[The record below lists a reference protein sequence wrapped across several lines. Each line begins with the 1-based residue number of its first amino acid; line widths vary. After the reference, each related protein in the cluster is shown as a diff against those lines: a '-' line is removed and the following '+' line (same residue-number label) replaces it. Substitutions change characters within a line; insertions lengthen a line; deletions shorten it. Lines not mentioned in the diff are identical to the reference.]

1 MTTADRPVNIL
12 IFTNLGERHLAQIR
26 AVDPR
31 VRVTLAAGPAHGA
44 ADPAT
49 AEIMLGWK
57 VPREAVQHANGLK
70 WIHSTGAGVDD
81 LLYAAVSERD
91 LVITESKGIHP
102 PLPEHVFA
110 FILEFEHR
118 FHIALRHKV

>member
-31 VRVTLAAGPAHGA
+31 VRVTLAAGPAHRA

-49 AEIMLGWK
+49 AETMLACK
-57 VPREAVQHANGLK
+57 VPRDAVQNANRLK
-70 WIHSTGAGVDD
+70 WIHSTAAAVDD
-81 LLYAAVSERD
+81 ILYPEAYERD
-91 LVITESKGIHP
+91 PVLTSSSGIHP
-102 PLPEHVFA
+102 P
-110 FILEFEHR
+110 
-118 FHIALRHKV
+118 

>member
-49 AEIMLGWK
+49 AGIMLGWK
-57 VPREAVQHANGLK
+57 VPREAVQRANGPK
-70 WIHSTGAGVDD
+70 GIPSTRAGGDDILLPAGYKADAGVTPRTG
-81 LLYAAVSERD
+81 VNS
-91 LVITESKGIHP
+91 
-102 PLPEHVFA
+102 
-110 FILEFEHR
+110 
-118 FHIALRHKV
+118 

>member
-1 MTTADRPVNIL
+1 MMTADRPVNIL

-49 AEIMLGWK
+49 AETLLGSK

-70 WIHSTGAGVDD
+70 WIHSTGAGVADIPYPEGYEPD
-81 LLYAAVSERD
+81 RVMTAGDSL
-91 LVITESKGIHP
+91 HP
-102 PLPEHVFA
+102 P
-110 FILEFEHR
+110 
-118 FHIALRHKV
+118 